1 MPTAMQIHI
10 LDYVIEYIRYTESW
24 DDGPADGKADVSA
37 ICNQTEKKNEKSKK
51 KNDRHKKIRE
61 NPRVPE
67 AIQCGSEH
75 LWNKTDELLFCR

>member
-1 MPTAMQIHI
+1 MDQQMVK
-10 LDYVIEYIRYTESW
+10 LMCLLYVT
-24 DDGPADGKADVSA
+24 K
-37 ICNQTEKKNEKSKK
+37 QKKNEKSKK